1 MESAFATYS
10 NHDRLGGGAGLAADG
25 LAGLHDLHA
34 LGDRAE
40 DDVLAVKPVGLD
52 GAQEEL
58 RAVGAGASIGH
69 GQDARACRA
78 RAERQVSRI
87 AAAATLT

>member
-1 MESAFATYS
+1 MESAFTTYS

-25 LAGLHDLHA
+25 LAGLDDLHA

-40 DDVLAVKPVGLD
+40 DDVLAVEPVRLD

-58 RAVGAGASIGH
+58 GAVGAGASVGH

-78 RAERQVSRI
+78 RAERRVSRI
-87 AAAATLT
+87 ATTTTLT